1 MVWPT
6 LISVSLAPM
15 SYFFY
20 ASEGVANVTPSATT
34 TAAVDLNR
42 VMPSS
47 RKSGRDTFAAPLFV
61 NLQRRNVQRKGD
73 RQGFAFDPWLRVSI
87 VARIA
92 DHRLL
97 GIGGCEFA
105 AGAIPKEAIERRLG
119 SIFSFTES
127 GPRSLMSLC
136 CAPVSTISV
145 S

>member
-1 MVWPT
+1 MAIGGRADALRRGDIV
-6 LISVSLAPM
+6 
-15 SYFFY
+15 
-20 ASEGVANVTPSATT
+20 ASSHASMLYDNQYRAAFIRIGGDQVVN
-34 TAAVDLNR
+34 AAVQYLEDREFGFSAAVIL
-42 VMPSS
+42 
-47 RKSGRDTFAAPLFV
+47 KSIS
-61 NLQRRNVQRKGD
+61 D
-73 RQGFAFDPWLRVSI
+73 RQLNMPEPGWHRLRVSI

-105 AGAIPKEAIERRLG
+105 AGAIPKEAIERRLDLL
-119 SIFSFTES
+119 FTES